1 MSLEKHYATP
11 AFLEKVKSES
21 ISDADHEVFNRI
33 ERKFSAA
40 KKARLM
46 AKLEKFRGEAAKRDK
61 LFLQAESHSSSLLG
75 EFMRAVGMQ
84 RPGPRWE
91 AHHIVSGD
99 HKEATPARA
108 VMAQDDIKM
117 RIDDPSNGC
126 WMPKT
131 KKDARPTIYPN
142 AIPHTRIHR
151 EKYYEWIFN
160 MLMVVESFENVEAI
174 FKTVR
179 AQILHG
185 NIKNELLLQEI
196 HEAEYDAWSKI
207 K

>member
-1 MSLEKHYATP
+1 MSLRKHYAAPT
-11 AFLEKVKSES
+11 FLEKVKSES
-21 ISDADHEVFNRI
+21 ISDEDNEIFNRI
-33 ERKFSAA
+33 ERKFTAA
-40 KKARLM
+40 KKARLR
-46 AKLEKFRGEAAKRDK
+46 AKLEKFRGEAGDRDK
-61 LFLQAESHSSSLLG
+61 LFLQTEAHSSTLLG

-91 AHHIVSGD
+91 AHHIVSGE

-108 VMAQDDIKM
+108 VLAQDDIKM
-117 RIDDPSNGC
+117 RIDDPANGC

-131 KKDARPTIYPN
+131 KNDARPTIYPN

-160 MLMVVESFENVEAI
+160 MLMVADSLENVVAI

-196 HEAEYDAWSKI
+196 DEAEYKAWSK